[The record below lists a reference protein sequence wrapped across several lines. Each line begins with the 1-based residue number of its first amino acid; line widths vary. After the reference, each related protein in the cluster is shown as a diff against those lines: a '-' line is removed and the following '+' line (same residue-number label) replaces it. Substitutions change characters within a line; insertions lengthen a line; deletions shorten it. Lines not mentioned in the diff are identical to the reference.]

1 MSAVAVVAAVRVRKP
16 RRVGD
21 RDVGAVDMFGTVRY
35 VRYDTP
41 QADVRLGRETP
52 REVVGQWWRRGV
64 VRAEVDGDP
73 IIGLG

>member
-35 VRYDTP
+35 AAGWCPRSDGPEVSD
-41 QADVRLGRETP
+41 GRC
-52 REVVGQWWRRGV
+52 G
-64 VRAEVDGDP
+64 
-73 IIGLG
+73 